1 MIGILP
7 LTTTLL
13 PILGGSTLPTK
24 SPTGTTTTTGGG
36 SVLGMVGQIT
46 AVTSLLGGILDGKVI
61 SKTIGQA
68 LKDGFKCW
76 GATWTPTRAEEELPT
91 WISKVAE
98 LYKSSLNVQ
107 RSGLENSIN
116 TFFRTFWGK
125 VASDYDAKKTLENWI
140 GWRYD
145 SAKDCTLKGLI
156 VLEKGIDAYLLE
168 LENTTKQICNEVNC
182 DVSITKK
189 AITLY
194 RTEAGGKAVKVPYS
208 KSVPQIK
215 VTVRPDVVQTVK
227 ETFGSTVASSTGT
240 KPTTTSTKTTS
251 SPLGGSVP
259 FTTVTSKTSDS
270 KSLQVMG
277 GIGLGLAALFGLF
290 MKTGNSNSKSKS
302 RKLYR

>member
-13 PILGGSTLPTK
+13 PILGGSTQPTK
-24 SPTGTTTTTGGG
+24 SPTGTTTTTSGG
-36 SVLGMVGQIT
+36 SMVGMVGAIT
-46 AVTSLLGGILDGKVI
+46 SVTSLVGKILDGKVI

-68 LKDGFKCW
+68 LKDGFNCW
-76 GATWTPTRAEEELPT
+76 GATWTPSRAEEELPT

-98 LYKSSLNVQ
+98 LFKSSLNVQ

-156 VLEKGIDAYLLE
+156 VLEKGIDAYLTE
-168 LENTTKQICNEVNC
+168 LESTTKQICNEVNC
-182 DVSITKK
+182 DVTISKK
-189 AITLY
+189 TITLY
-194 RTEAGGKAVKVPYS
+194 RTEAGGKAVKVPYT

-215 VTVRPDVVQTVK
+215 VTVRPDVVETVK
-227 ETFGSTVASSTGT
+227 ETLGGTVGSSSGA
-240 KPTTTSTKTTS
+240 TTSTKTTS
-251 SPLGGSVP
+251 NPFGGANP
-259 FTTVTSKTSDS
+259 FGTTTSKTSDT
-270 KSLQVMG
+270 KTLQVMG
-277 GIGLGLAALFGLF
+277 GIGLGLAALVGLF
-290 MKTGNSNSKSKS
+290 MKTGNSYSKSKS